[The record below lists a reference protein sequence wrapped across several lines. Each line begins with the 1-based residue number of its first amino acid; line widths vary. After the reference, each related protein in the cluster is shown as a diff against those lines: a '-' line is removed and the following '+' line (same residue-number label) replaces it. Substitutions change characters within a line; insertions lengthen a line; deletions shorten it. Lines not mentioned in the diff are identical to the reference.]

1 MELEASDL
9 LCPWDTRASCYQ
21 PPPTL
26 RSLPNAEYLLK
37 DDARLWKPSLPRPV
51 LHFTNNSNRNV
62 TLNLRYTSSLFIQSN
77 MPAPMEPT
85 QQAPMAADNGAI
97 VSQQPVSFFF
107 MISCILYRAPKL
119 TSKGC

>member
-1 MELEASDL
+1 MELEASEL
-9 LCPWDTRASCYQ
+9 LGPWDTRASCYQ
-21 PPPTL
+21 PPPT
-26 RSLPNAEYLLK
+26 LPNAEYLLK

-62 TLNLRYTSSLFIQSN
+62 TLNPRYTSSLFIQSK

-107 MISCILYRAPKL
+107 MISYILYRVPKL
-119 TSKGC
+119 TNKGC